1 MSLSSVLTKIDS
13 LSVDNQ
19 IKELTGLASGL
30 LEMQHRRYP
39 HLVPMYRTVHRKVPR
54 PMVFRAIRWVNPKRM
69 FPGAGLTKEEMQK
82 MSAEE
87 LQELAVK
94 LNTYRE
100 EAHVIH
106 NRYNQMIWLI
116 ERGQS
121 PYFIPYANIKEP
133 RWLLLEGYMGRAERL
148 KDGTMDW
155 EHVLDQQAQDLR
167 SVLLQEDKGKVKF
180 DDIEGLWKDPNGNPR
195 APMFMDVK
203 QKKGV
208 PLRKQRTVNGQRL
221 KVEPQAFAR
230 LFIGVAPDE
239 VRIGEEVR
247 MPHAGNYVNPDW
259 IGNREKRILA
269 RDMGEAA
276 MHLARIPKAPIR
288 IAQVKRQKFAEQG
301 QLLTIPAGRQKNP
314 VFIVFDNVPSG
325 DVANRRWQRVT
336 QPERGGRHD
345 PDAPF
350 SGPEGV
356 HRDRPPER
364 RPRPVAPPP
373 QPGPARRQRRGGAA
387 RAERARQQAARP
399 MEGPETA
406 ERRRVEREE
415 RHAQQQEEARR
426 IKALR
431 DAERAKRDADLI
443 AADYQPRPEIKN
455 RLNQMQAER
464 NAFIKALGTEEYKF
478 DAPSQDPTTRQI
490 NFLGWTQKGKV
501 PGGPKPNA
509 GHEREGIRDNWNL
522 TVLIDGKPYIHKITE
537 DTRGELFAYMVDR
550 GLGLHTMPAIHL
562 AWFGGKNVKEAYKAQ
577 WNQDMP
583 EDLFENLVEEAGHG
597 AGYLMEFCDN
607 CVKISSQEGKDIIQ
621 NLMGTKEGRAQFMAQ
636 SMVDFVTGNPDR
648 HGNNWLIHRDGK
660 IVSIDNA
667 LGNFSRDPNKV
678 GNINIGHGGQF
689 RGRPPG
695 AAQVQQSANGT
706 VLDNKVIEQE
716 AGEYFDAHF
725 NLDRIKEAAK
735 IANAQIS
742 SPDIG
747 ELRRKFINA
756 QVNNLR

>member
-1 MSLSSVLTKIDS
+1 MSLLSILNKIDG

-19 IKELTGLASGL
+19 IEELSGLAEGL
-30 LEMQHRRYP
+30 LEMQHRRHP

-87 LQELAVK
+87 LKELAVK

-133 RWLLLEGYMGRAERL
+133 RWLLLEGYMARAERL

-155 EHVLDQQAQDLR
+155 ERVLDQQAQDLR

-180 DDIEGLWKDPNGNPR
+180 DDIEGLWADPNGNAR

-203 QKKGV
+203 KKGAAE

-221 KVEPQAFAR
+221 KVQPQAFAR
-230 LFIGVAPDE
+230 LFIGVAPGE
-239 VRIGEEVR
+239 VRKGEEVR
-247 MPHAGNYVNPDW
+247 MPHQGNYVNPDW

-288 IAQVKRQKFAEQG
+288 IAQVKRQQFAEQG
-301 QLLTIPAGRQKNP
+301 QLLTIPAGRDKNP

-345 PDAPF
+345 PDAPM
-350 SGPEGV
+350 SGPEGQ
-356 HRDRPPER
+356 HRERPEASLHRRNQPGRVRRER
-364 RPRPVAPPP
+364 ATPPPRP
-373 QPGPARRQRRGGAA
+373 GRR
-387 RAERARQQAARP
+387 EQAAP
-399 MEGPETA
+399 GPETV
-406 ERRRVEREE
+406 ERRRLREE
-415 RHAQQQEEARR
+415 RRVAAEAERQR
-426 IKALR
+426 VKAIR

-443 AADYQPRPEIKN
+443 AADYQPPPEIKN
-455 RLNQMQAER
+455 RLNQMQSER
-464 NAFIKALGTEEYKF
+464 NDFLEKIGAVEYSF
-478 DAPSQDPTTRQI
+478 GAPQFDPTTRKLDAI
-490 NFLGWTQKGKV
+490 GYTQKGKI
-501 PGGPKPNA
+501 PGEAKPSRSA
-509 GHEREGIRDNWNL
+509 EDGIRARWNL
-522 TVLIDGKPYIHKITE
+522 TVVIDGKPYIHKITE
-537 DTRGELFAYMVDR
+537 DTRGELFAFMVDR
-550 GLGLHTMPAIHL
+550 GLGLNAVPAVNL
-562 AWFGGKNVKEAYKAQ
+562 AWFGGKNVKEAYKNQ
-577 WNQDMP
+577 WGADLS
-583 EDLFENLVEEAGHG
+583 EDLFDLLTENAVAG

-607 CVKISSQEGKDIIQ
+607 CVKPNSSEGKAVIKK
-621 NLMGTKEGRAQFMAQ
+621 LMSTKEGRSQFMAQ

-648 HGNNWLIHRDGK
+648 HGNNWLLHRDGK
-660 IVSIDNA
+660 LVSIDNA
-667 LGNFSRDPNKV
+667 LGNFSRDPNNEGRIEV
-678 GNINIGHGGQF
+678 GNGGRF
-689 RGRPPG
+689 RGQPPG
-695 AAQVQQSANGT
+695 ASGVTESADGSA
-706 VLDNKVIEQE
+706 LDRSVIEQE

-725 NLDRIKEAAK
+725 DLDKSKEVAK
-735 IANAQIS
+735 IANAQIR
-742 SPDIG
+742 SPNIDS
-747 ELRRKFINA
+747 LRESFIRA
-756 QVNNLR
+756 QVSNLR